1 MLFLGAGSAATGIA
15 DLIVSA
21 MVREGVPEREA
32 RQRCWFVDSKGLVV
46 ASRTDLAEH
55 KRPYAHEHAPAGDL
69 LAAVESLKPTALV
82 GVSTQ
87 PGSFTEA
94 VVKAMTRFNPRPI
107 IFPLSNPTSK
117 SECTAAEAYGWS
129 GGTAVFASGSPFDPL
144 TLQGKSFIPGQ
155 GNNAYIFPGVGLGVL
170 LSRATRVT
178 DTMFYTAARTLA
190 EGVPQA
196 SLDQGLLYP
205 RLRDIRSVSARIA
218 AAVAAI
224 AYEEKLAQAPRP
236 ADLRAAA
243 EAMMYD
249 GTYPTYA

>member
-1 MLFLGAGSAATGIA
+1 
-15 DLIVSA
+15 
-21 MVREGVPEREA
+21 
-32 RQRCWFVDSKGLVV
+32 VDSKGLVV
-46 ASRTDLAEH
+46 ASRTDLAPH

-69 LAAVESLKPTALV
+69 LAAVESLKPTAIV

-87 PGSFTEA
+87 AGSFTEA
-94 VVKAMTRFNPRPI
+94 VVKAMARINPRPI

-129 GGTAVFASGSPFDPL
+129 AGTAVFASGSPFDPL
-144 TLQGKSFIPGQ
+144 TLQGRTFIPGQ

-170 LSRATRVT
+170 LSKARRVT

-205 RLRDIRSVSARIA
+205 RLRDIRSVSSRIA

-224 AYEEKLAQAPRP
+224 AYEENLAQAPRP
-236 ADLRAAA
+236 TDLRAAA